1 MIDPPPSEPFEA
13 IAATQAIRRRRWLL
27 STCAIAAGAG
37 GAGLAWWNTR
47 SGPDAPLK
55 ENIAAQTLPASQAPK
70 DGFLDSLKFWDLKFD
85 SPTGQP
91 VAMSSLKGRL
101 LLINFW
107 ATWCPPCVEELPLI
121 NAFYQQN
128 SKKGWQVLGLA
139 VDNLAPVKY
148 FLVKTPVNFLV
159 ALSGM
164 EGIELSKSLGNM
176 SGGLPFTVVIGSQG
190 AVLHR
195 KIGKV
200 SIDDLHAWESLT

>member
-1 MIDPPPSEPFEA
+1 
-13 IAATQAIRRRRWLL
+13 
-27 STCAIAAGAG
+27 
-37 GAGLAWWNTR
+37 
-47 SGPDAPLK
+47 
-55 ENIAAQTLPASQAPK
+55 
-70 DGFLDSLKFWDLKFD
+70 
-85 SPTGQP
+85 
-91 VAMSSLKGRL
+91 MSSLKGRL

-139 VDNLAPVKY
+139 VDNLAPVKN
-148 FLVKTPVNFLV
+148 FLIKTPVNFLV